1 MGGSSLPPIA
11 GVAFRKYWVD
21 AVGFKSI
28 PANACFFSIASKGK
42 AFFAK
47 QSPDKGLGREDSQ
60 MPRRENGPTWAHN
73 AHIDSV
79 LPNGRQD

>member
-1 MGGSSLPPIA
+1 MWGSSLPPIA

-47 QSPDKGLGREDSQ
+47 QSPDKGLGR
-60 MPRRENGPTWAHN
+60 
-73 AHIDSV
+73 
-79 LPNGRQD
+79 